1 MSVWNIKTI
10 YYIDSENVGDSWIE
24 LLNTLDPTTCR
35 VLVFYTKH
43 SPRMAYAQAIQ
54 LMNAAGKPEF
64 LECHEGSNGLDFQLV
79 SYLGYELHADCS
91 KEMVIVSKDTGFDAV
106 VHFWQERGM
115 NVKRLPLSNNLAVAS
130 KSFEAKASE
139 ENSMSEDA
147 AVIINCLGKKNLHY
161 INLAF
166 THFFGE
172 KKGRNLYLQMK
183 KQKFAVPPADWTR
196 EEKMEHFLALVM
208 THAPVS
214 IEDCPD
220 SLSDFMLKNVVEK
233 NNTMQS
239 MLDKTYGTQGAQ
251 LHKILKPFYKILV
264 KIKTQ

>member
-1 MSVWNIKTI
+1 MPQKIAK
-10 YYIDSENVGDSWIE
+10 
-24 LLNTLDPTTCR
+24 
-35 VLVFYTKH
+35 
-43 SPRMAYAQAIQ
+43 
-54 LMNAAGKPEF
+54 
-64 LECHEGSNGLDFQLV
+64 
-79 SYLGYELHADCS
+79 
-91 KEMVIVSKDTGFDAV
+91 
-106 VHFWQERGM
+106 
-115 NVKRLPLSNNLAVAS
+115 VK
-130 KSFEAKASE
+130 
-139 ENSMSEDA
+139 
-147 AVIINCLGKKNLHY
+147 
-161 INLAF
+161 
-166 THFFGE
+166 HFFGE

-208 THAPVS
+208 AHAPVS